1 MSKLKIV
8 VIYDRVLVDEAD
20 EQSAAAEKSPVVRTL
35 DKKEVEEEVADALTK
50 LGHEPTMHELDGTA
64 KSLLA
69 SVEALASLEPAFAAV
84 LEAHGVPSEM
94 ILLSESARTAA
105 QAAAACGVGV
115 AQIVK
120 SLVFLAGDEPILVL
134 VSGANQAD
142 ERRLTSLSGRSVR
155 RADAAAVRAVTGFAI
170 GGVPPLAHPQPL
182 RVFIDRDLL
191 THDRLIAAAGTPH
204 AVFPITPADLC
215 RVTGGAVADL
225 KRDGDAARP

>member
-1 MSKLKIV
+1 MIPP
-8 VIYDRVLVDEAD
+8 
-20 EQSAAAEKSPVVRTL
+20 AAARVR
-35 DKKEVEEEVADALTK
+35 
-50 LGHEPTMHELDGTA
+50 
-64 KSLLA
+64 
-69 SVEALASLEPAFAAV
+69 AA

-155 RADAAAVRAVTGFAI
+155 RADADAVRAVTGFAI

-225 KRDGDAARP
+225 KRDGDAPRA